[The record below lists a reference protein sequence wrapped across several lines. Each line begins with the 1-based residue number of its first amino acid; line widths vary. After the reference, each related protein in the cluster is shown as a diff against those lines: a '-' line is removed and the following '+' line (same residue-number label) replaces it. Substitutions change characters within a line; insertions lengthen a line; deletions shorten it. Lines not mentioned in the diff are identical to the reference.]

1 MGEMQRVASLPRIVQ
16 RRPLVMDPD
25 SEEKVQRKR
34 LELRRRMTFDVS
46 QLSKTARI
54 HPGSKERPIRLP
66 LTPQGSRQN
75 SKTIVG
81 ARSSSTG
88 ALAPMRSGMKNP
100 VDLKSWRTPED
111 QLAPED
117 LDAPIP
123 AASTPVRSDSLRNA
137 WVGHLARKYS
147 LDTSEVKNIVLQFD
161 TAGKGEEE
169 VTYKQ
174 FRDALC
180 TIFER
185 SDIKES
191 VIVSAWS
198 AITDSEPGQ
207 DARVPQVDV
216 EAFLSWY
223 VANMFSVVA
232 ALTCS
237 ADDAASEDHLYQLA
251 KKYSVSPYTMDK
263 VKRRFNQV
271 DVDKSGL
278 ISYGEF
284 EAMMR
289 KILRAPK
296 KDDLGDERMQRFWQE
311 IDQDGS
317 GEVDFEEFAQWYLK
331 YFNPETE
338 DEVGCP
344 LAAFYASFN
353 PDAQRRNLARNS
365 H

>member
-75 SKTIVG
+75 SKTIIG

-88 ALAPMRSGMKNP
+88 SLAPVRSSMKSP
-100 VDLKSWRTPED
+100 FDLP
-111 QLAPED
+111 A
-117 LDAPIP
+117 IP
-123 AASTPVRSDSLRNA
+123 AAATPVRSDSMRNA
-137 WVGHLARKYS
+137 LAGNLARKYS